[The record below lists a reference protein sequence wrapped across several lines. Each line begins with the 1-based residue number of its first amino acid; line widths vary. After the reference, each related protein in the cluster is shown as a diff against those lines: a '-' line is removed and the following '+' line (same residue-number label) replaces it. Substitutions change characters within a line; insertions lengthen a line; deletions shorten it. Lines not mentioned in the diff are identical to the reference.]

1 MRKITVILSG
11 GLDSTVLLYKAV
23 KEVGV
28 ENVNAIT
35 FNYGQ
40 RHSKEIEFAKRTAH
54 KLGVQHE
61 VLKMAAIGKQI
72 FKSALT
78 DKDAKIPEGHYADDN
93 LQTTVVPNRNMI
105 MISLT
110 AAFAISHGT
119 NEIWYGA
126 HAGDHS
132 NYPDCRPEFIEAL
145 KGVLALC
152 HFEPITLQA
161 PFEHMS
167 KAEIVATGLALKVP
181 FEDTW
186 SCYDGKEEAC
196 GKCGTCVDRLKAFHE
211 NGAKDPAVYSYLPA
225 AYIKNGTLKRK

>member
-1 MRKITVILSG
+1 MRKITVVLSG

-23 KEVGV
+23 REVGAN
-28 ENVNAIT
+28 NVAAIT

-40 RHSKEIEFAKRTAH
+40 RHDKEIEFAKKTTR

-72 FKSALT
+72 FRSALT
-78 DKDAKIPEGHYADDN
+78 NKEAKLPEGHYADDN

-126 HAGDHS
+126 HSGDHS

-145 KGVLALC
+145 KKTLELC
-152 HFEPITLQA
+152 HFEPIKLEA
-161 PFEHMS
+161 PFEHCT
-167 KAEIVATGLALKVP
+167 KADIVAEGIRLEVP

-186 SCYDGKEEAC
+186 SCYDGGENAC
-196 GKCGTCVDRLKAFHE
+196 GLCATCNDRLRAFKA
-211 NGAKDPAVYSYLPA
+211 NNAKDPITY
-225 AYIKNGTLKRK
+225 NTLDFDFKDCGVLKK